1 MIKAVE
7 HQLEMEQEQEMEQII
22 MVMKE
27 KNIAILDVEFIQ
39 SSKYHKCVRKF
50 YILANDGY
58 TDMELDFRP
67 CKPLSELS
75 KAHQRS
81 FRFCQH
87 HIHKLSY
94 YPSQKY
100 APRCAKVLE
109 MINTFI
115 VYNGIDAI
123 LFKGGTIKKEL
134 CHKLCIPSYNLE
146 CLQDIQKVDLHDP
159 RTEVNGYYDQLVNLD
174 YL

>member
-1 MIKAVE
+1 
-7 HQLEMEQEQEMEQII
+7 MEQII
-22 MVMKE
+22 TVMKE

-50 YILANDGY
+50 YILAKDGY

-67 CKPLSELS
+67 CKPLNELS

-100 APRCAKVLE
+100 APRTSLGHRVRSDFEITSMYTKIIYPGEGWFHRSEARFPPV
-109 MINTFI
+109 
-115 VYNGIDAI
+115 
-123 LFKGGTIKKEL
+123 
-134 CHKLCIPSYNLE
+134 
-146 CLQDIQKVDLHDP
+146 QKVSRLG
-159 RTEVNGYYDQLVNLD
+159 NAL
-174 YL
+174 